1 MVKTDNIICENKGCT
16 GGFFVEE
23 ERKMKTIHSLKFRIP
38 AGIIAIL
45 IIACI
50 GIFLTS
56 VSYLKSM
63 ITESNIDTMKKI
75 VELSR
80 DSVEASYYAKIEKL
94 RAVVNTPEIASKE
107 LSLESKMNYLI
118 ENNLLGDAKRIDIID
133 KDGNGYDSNGDEFD
147 GAGEYAYEI
156 IIAGNEYNITGP
168 YPSTID
174 GSLCMKYT
182 LPIKNNGE
190 LIGVISLVEDGE
202 SINEFVEN
210 ISFGKSGYAMIVDSD
225 GYLVV
230 GKDQELIENEVILFD
245 EELENDEK
253 YADISRLAKD
263 MRDGKKTE
271 GIYNIS
277 GVDSYVRYENIEL
290 TGSNIA
296 LIVDKDDFLSN
307 IKSLSIM
314 LTIIILIS
322 LIVVTG
328 LITYIILNMCK
339 RLSTL
344 NLTVENFAKGDFSIE
359 IPEKLLNSKD
369 EIANIFN
376 SINYSKTSLKNAILS
391 IKENSNTINNE
402 IEGLL
407 DTYKNINTGNKVIAT
422 RVGELAEGNV
432 VQSNYL
438 METGNVLMNF
448 NDKWGKITSEIN
460 NVYSLSQDIN
470 DRAISSSKDMNKI
483 NVSVES
489 FYKLFEKFIDSI
501 NKLNSQIMSIK
512 EVTSA
517 INEVSEQT
525 SLLALNAAIEA
536 SRAGEA
542 GRGFAVVADE
552 ITQLANETKVSSGKI
567 DNMIGLVLS
576 ESNVISNSTSEIV
589 SQLKEQGSIIVNS
602 TKSFEDIISLIDN
615 IIPKI
620 NNISSV
626 SYDIEKDKDIILSK
640 IESSTGISEEISANS
655 QEMSKATE
663 ELSKASDSISNTIS
677 EISSVT
683 HELEEVIKYFS
694 I

>member
-1 MVKTDNIICENKGCT
+1 M
-16 GGFFVEE
+16 EE

-45 IIACI
+45 IIAFI
-50 GIFLTS
+50 SIFLTS

-75 VELSR
+75 VEISR
-80 DSVEASYYAKIEKL
+80 DSVEASYYAKIERL

-107 LSLESKMNYLI
+107 LSLESKINYLI

-147 GAGEYAYEI
+147 GAGEYTYEN
-156 IIAGNEYNITGP
+156 IIAGNEYHITGP

-328 LITYIILNMCK
+328 LITYIIVNMCK

>member
-1 MVKTDNIICENKGCT
+1 M
-16 GGFFVEE
+16 EE

-45 IIACI
+45 IIAFI
-50 GIFLTS
+50 SIFLTS

-328 LITYIILNMCK
+328 LITYIIVNMCK

-438 METGNVLMNF
+438 METCNVLMNF

>member
-1 MVKTDNIICENKGCT
+1 M
-16 GGFFVEE
+16 EE

-45 IIACI
+45 IIAFI
-50 GIFLTS
+50 SIFLTS

-63 ITESNIDTMKKI
+63 ITESNIDTMEKI

-156 IIAGNEYNITGP
+156 INAGNEYNITGP

-174 GSLCMKYT
+174 GSLCMKYI

-190 LIGVISLVEDGE
+190 LIGSISLIEDGE

-328 LITYIILNMCK
+328 LITYIIVNMCK

-663 ELSKASDSISNTIS
+663 ELSKSSDSISNTIS

>member
-1 MVKTDNIICENKGCT
+1 M
-16 GGFFVEE
+16 EE
-23 ERKMKTIHSLKFRIP
+23 ERKMKKIHSLKFRIP

-45 IIACI
+45 IIAFI
-50 GIFLTS
+50 SIFLTS
-56 VSYLKSM
+56 VLYLKSM

-147 GAGEYAYEI
+147 GAGEYVYER

-190 LIGVISLVEDGE
+190 LIGLISLVEDGE

-328 LITYIILNMCK
+328 LITYIIVNMCK

-438 METGNVLMNF
+438 METCNVLMNF

-517 INEVSEQT
+517 INEISEQT

-663 ELSKASDSISNTIS
+663 ELSKSSDSISNTIS

>member
-1 MVKTDNIICENKGCT
+1 M
-16 GGFFVEE
+16 EE

-45 IIACI
+45 IIAFI
-50 GIFLTS
+50 SIFLTS
-56 VSYLKSM
+56 VLYLKSM

-156 IIAGNEYNITGP
+156 INAGNEYNITGP

-174 GSLCMKYT
+174 GSLCMKYI

-190 LIGVISLVEDGE
+190 LIGSISLIEDGE

-328 LITYIILNMCK
+328 LITYIIVNMCK

-438 METGNVLMNF
+438 METCNVLMNF

-517 INEVSEQT
+517 INEISEQT

-663 ELSKASDSISNTIS
+663 ELSKSSDSISNTIS

>member
-1 MVKTDNIICENKGCT
+1 M
-16 GGFFVEE
+16 EE

-45 IIACI
+45 IIAFI
-50 GIFLTS
+50 SIFLTS
-56 VSYLKSM
+56 VLYLKSM

-147 GAGEYAYEI
+147 GAGEYTYEN
-156 IIAGNEYNITGP
+156 IIAGNEYHITGP

-328 LITYIILNMCK
+328 LITYIIVNMCK

-376 SINYSKTSLKNAILS
+376 SINYSKTSLKNVILS

-438 METGNVLMNF
+438 METCNVLMNF

-663 ELSKASDSISNTIS
+663 ELSKSSDSISNTIS

>member
-1 MVKTDNIICENKGCT
+1 
-16 GGFFVEE
+16 
-23 ERKMKTIHSLKFRIP
+23 
-38 AGIIAIL
+38 
-45 IIACI
+45 
-50 GIFLTS
+50 
-56 VSYLKSM
+56 
-63 ITESNIDTMKKI
+63 
-75 VELSR
+75 
-80 DSVEASYYAKIEKL
+80 
-94 RAVVNTPEIASKE
+94 
-107 LSLESKMNYLI
+107 
-118 ENNLLGDAKRIDIID
+118 
-133 KDGNGYDSNGDEFD
+133 
-147 GAGEYAYEI
+147 
-156 IIAGNEYNITGP
+156 
-168 YPSTID
+168 
-174 GSLCMKYT
+174 
-182 LPIKNNGE
+182 
-190 LIGVISLVEDGE
+190 
-202 SINEFVEN
+202 
-210 ISFGKSGYAMIVDSD
+210 
-225 GYLVV
+225 
-230 GKDQELIENEVILFD
+230 
-245 EELENDEK
+245 
-253 YADISRLAKD
+253 
-263 MRDGKKTE
+263 
-271 GIYNIS
+271 
-277 GVDSYVRYENIEL
+277 
-290 TGSNIA
+290 
-296 LIVDKDDFLSN
+296 
-307 IKSLSIM
+307 M

-328 LITYIILNMCK
+328 LITYIIVNMCK

-663 ELSKASDSISNTIS
+663 ELSKSSDSISNTIS

>member
-1 MVKTDNIICENKGCT
+1 M
-16 GGFFVEE
+16 EE

-45 IIACI
+45 IIAFI
-50 GIFLTS
+50 SIFLTS
-56 VSYLKSM
+56 VLYLKSM

-147 GAGEYAYEI
+147 GAGEYTYEN
-156 IIAGNEYNITGP
+156 IIAGNEYHITGP

-190 LIGVISLVEDGE
+190 LIGLISLVEDGE

-328 LITYIILNMCK
+328 LITYIIVNMCK

-517 INEVSEQT
+517 INEISEQT

-663 ELSKASDSISNTIS
+663 ELSKSSDSISNTIS

>member
-1 MVKTDNIICENKGCT
+1 M
-16 GGFFVEE
+16 EE

-45 IIACI
+45 IIAFI
-50 GIFLTS
+50 SIFLTS

-147 GAGEYAYEI
+147 GAGEYVYEK
-156 IIAGNEYNITGP
+156 IIAGNEYHITGP

-328 LITYIILNMCK
+328 LITYIIVNMCK

-517 INEVSEQT
+517 INEISEQT

-663 ELSKASDSISNTIS
+663 ELSKSSDSISNTIS

>member
-1 MVKTDNIICENKGCT
+1 M
-16 GGFFVEE
+16 EE
-23 ERKMKTIHSLKFRIP
+23 ERQMKTIHSLKFRIP

-45 IIACI
+45 IIAFI
-50 GIFLTS
+50 SIFLTS

-174 GSLCMKYT
+174 GSLCMKYI

-190 LIGVISLVEDGE
+190 LIGSISLIEDGE

-328 LITYIILNMCK
+328 LITYIIVNMCK

-402 IEGLL
+402 IKGLL

-438 METGNVLMNF
+438 METCNVLMNF

-517 INEVSEQT
+517 INEISEQT

-663 ELSKASDSISNTIS
+663 ELSKSSDSISNTIS

>member
-1 MVKTDNIICENKGCT
+1 M
-16 GGFFVEE
+16 EE

-45 IIACI
+45 IIAFI
-50 GIFLTS
+50 SIFLTS

-80 DSVEASYYAKIEKL
+80 DSVEASYYAKIERL

-147 GAGEYAYEI
+147 GAGEYTYEN
-156 IIAGNEYNITGP
+156 IIAGNEYHITGP

-328 LITYIILNMCK
+328 LITYIIVNMCK

-663 ELSKASDSISNTIS
+663 ELSKSSDSISNTIS

>member
-1 MVKTDNIICENKGCT
+1 M
-16 GGFFVEE
+16 EE

-45 IIACI
+45 IIAFI
-50 GIFLTS
+50 SIFLTS

-147 GAGEYAYEI
+147 GAGEYTYEN
-156 IIAGNEYNITGP
+156 IIAGNEYHITGP

>member
-1 MVKTDNIICENKGCT
+1 M
-16 GGFFVEE
+16 EE

-45 IIACI
+45 IIAFI
-50 GIFLTS
+50 SIFLTS

-80 DSVEASYYAKIEKL
+80 DSVEASYYAKIERL

-107 LSLESKMNYLI
+107 LSLESKINYLI

-147 GAGEYAYEI
+147 GAGEYSYEN
-156 IIAGNEYNITGP
+156 IIAGNEYHITGP

-328 LITYIILNMCK
+328 LITYIIVNMCK

-663 ELSKASDSISNTIS
+663 ELSKSSDSISNTIS

>member
-1 MVKTDNIICENKGCT
+1 M
-16 GGFFVEE
+16 EE

-45 IIACI
+45 IIAFI
-50 GIFLTS
+50 SIFLTS
-56 VSYLKSM
+56 LLYLKSM

-147 GAGEYAYEI
+147 GAGEYVYER

-174 GSLCMKYT
+174 GSLCMKYI

-190 LIGVISLVEDGE
+190 LIGSISLIEDGE

-328 LITYIILNMCK
+328 LITYIIVNMCK

-438 METGNVLMNF
+438 METCNVLMNF

-517 INEVSEQT
+517 INEISEQT

-663 ELSKASDSISNTIS
+663 ELSKSSDSISNTIS

>member
-1 MVKTDNIICENKGCT
+1 M
-16 GGFFVEE
+16 EE
-23 ERKMKTIHSLKFRIP
+23 ERKMKKIHSLKFRIP

-45 IIACI
+45 IIAFI
-50 GIFLTS
+50 SIFLTS
-56 VSYLKSM
+56 VLYLKSM

-147 GAGEYAYEI
+147 GAGEYTYEK
-156 IIAGNEYNITGP
+156 IIAGNEYHITGP

-190 LIGVISLVEDGE
+190 LIGLISLVEDGE

-328 LITYIILNMCK
+328 LITYIIVNMCK

-663 ELSKASDSISNTIS
+663 ELSKSSDSISNTIS

>member
-1 MVKTDNIICENKGCT
+1 M
-16 GGFFVEE
+16 EE
-23 ERKMKTIHSLKFRIP
+23 ERKMKKIHSLKFRIP

-45 IIACI
+45 IIAFI
-50 GIFLTS
+50 SIFLTS
-56 VSYLKSM
+56 VLYLKSM

-147 GAGEYAYEI
+147 GAGEYVYER

-190 LIGVISLVEDGE
+190 LIGLISLVEDGE

-328 LITYIILNMCK
+328 LITYIIVNMCK

-663 ELSKASDSISNTIS
+663 ELSKSSDSISNTIS

>member
-1 MVKTDNIICENKGCT
+1 M
-16 GGFFVEE
+16 EE

-107 LSLESKMNYLI
+107 LSLESKINYLI

-147 GAGEYAYEI
+147 GAGEYTYEN
-156 IIAGNEYNITGP
+156 IIAGNEYHITGP

-438 METGNVLMNF
+438 METCNVLMNF

>member
-1 MVKTDNIICENKGCT
+1 M
-16 GGFFVEE
+16 EE

-38 AGIIAIL
+38 AEIIAIL
-45 IIACI
+45 IIAFI
-50 GIFLTS
+50 SIFLTS
-56 VSYLKSM
+56 VLYLKSM
-63 ITESNIDTMKKI
+63 ITESNIDTMEKI

-80 DSVEASYYAKIEKL
+80 DSVEAEYHAKIEKL

-147 GAGEYAYEI
+147 GAGEYAHEI
-156 IIAGNEYNITGP
+156 IMAGNEYNITGP

-174 GSLCMKYT
+174 GSLCMKYI

-190 LIGVISLVEDGE
+190 LIGSISLIEDGE

-225 GYLVV
+225 GFLVV

-290 TGSNIA
+290 TDSNIA

-328 LITYIILNMCK
+328 LITYIIVNMCK
-339 RLSTL
+339 RLSAL

-640 IESSTGISEEISANS
+640 IESSTEISEEISANS

-663 ELSKASDSISNTIS
+663 ELSKSSDSISNTIS

>member
-1 MVKTDNIICENKGCT
+1 M
-16 GGFFVEE
+16 EE

-45 IIACI
+45 IIAFI
-50 GIFLTS
+50 SIFLTS
-56 VSYLKSM
+56 VLYLKSM
-63 ITESNIDTMKKI
+63 ITESNIDTMEKI

-147 GAGEYAYEI
+147 GAGEYAHEI

-174 GSLCMKYT
+174 GSLCMKYI

-190 LIGVISLVEDGE
+190 LIGSISLIEDGE

-328 LITYIILNMCK
+328 LITYIIVNMCK

-438 METGNVLMNF
+438 METCNVLMNF

-663 ELSKASDSISNTIS
+663 ELSKSSDSISNTIS

>member
-1 MVKTDNIICENKGCT
+1 M
-16 GGFFVEE
+16 EE

-438 METGNVLMNF
+438 METCNVLMNF

-517 INEVSEQT
+517 INEISEQT

-663 ELSKASDSISNTIS
+663 ELSKSSDSISNTIS

>member
-1 MVKTDNIICENKGCT
+1 M
-16 GGFFVEE
+16 EE

-45 IIACI
+45 IIAFI
-50 GIFLTS
+50 SIFLTS
-56 VSYLKSM
+56 LLYLKSM

-190 LIGVISLVEDGE
+190 LIGLISLVEDGE

-328 LITYIILNMCK
+328 LITYIIVNMCK

-663 ELSKASDSISNTIS
+663 ELSKSSDSISNTIS

>member
-1 MVKTDNIICENKGCT
+1 M
-16 GGFFVEE
+16 EE

-45 IIACI
+45 IIAFI
-50 GIFLTS
+50 SIFLTS
-56 VSYLKSM
+56 VLYLKSM
-63 ITESNIDTMKKI
+63 ITESNIDTMEKI

-147 GAGEYAYEI
+147 GAGEYVYER

-190 LIGVISLVEDGE
+190 LIGLISLIEDGE

-328 LITYIILNMCK
+328 LITYIIVNMCK

-438 METGNVLMNF
+438 METCNVLMNF

-517 INEVSEQT
+517 INEISEQT

-663 ELSKASDSISNTIS
+663 ELSKSSDSISNTIS

>member
-45 IIACI
+45 IIAFI
-50 GIFLTS
+50 SIFLTS
-56 VSYLKSM
+56 VLYLKSM

-147 GAGEYAYEI
+147 GPGEYAYEN
-156 IIAGNEYNITGP
+156 IIAGNEYHITGP

-517 INEVSEQT
+517 INEISEQT

-663 ELSKASDSISNTIS
+663 ELSKSSDSISNTIS

>member
-1 MVKTDNIICENKGCT
+1 M
-16 GGFFVEE
+16 EE

-45 IIACI
+45 IIAFI
-50 GIFLTS
+50 SIFLTS
-56 VSYLKSM
+56 VLYLKSM

-147 GAGEYAYEI
+147 GAGEYTYEN
-156 IIAGNEYNITGP
+156 IIAGNEYHITGP

-328 LITYIILNMCK
+328 LITYIIVNMCK

-517 INEVSEQT
+517 INEISEQT

-663 ELSKASDSISNTIS
+663 ELSKSSDSISNTIS

>member
-1 MVKTDNIICENKGCT
+1 M
-16 GGFFVEE
+16 EE

-45 IIACI
+45 IIAFI
-50 GIFLTS
+50 SIFLTS
-56 VSYLKSM
+56 VLYLKSM

-107 LSLESKMNYLI
+107 LSLESKINYLI

-147 GAGEYAYEI
+147 GAGEYTYEN
-156 IIAGNEYNITGP
+156 IIAGNEYHITGP

-328 LITYIILNMCK
+328 LITYIIVNMCK

-517 INEVSEQT
+517 INEISEQT

-663 ELSKASDSISNTIS
+663 ELSKSSDSISNTIS

>member
-1 MVKTDNIICENKGCT
+1 M
-16 GGFFVEE
+16 EE
-23 ERKMKTIHSLKFRIP
+23 ERKMKKIHSLKFRIP

-45 IIACI
+45 IIAFI
-50 GIFLTS
+50 SIFLTS
-56 VSYLKSM
+56 VLYLKSM

-147 GAGEYAYEI
+147 AAGEYTYEK
-156 IIAGNEYNITGP
+156 IIAGNEYHITGP

-190 LIGVISLVEDGE
+190 LIGLISLVEDGE

-328 LITYIILNMCK
+328 LITYIIVNMCK

-517 INEVSEQT
+517 INEISEQT

-663 ELSKASDSISNTIS
+663 ELSKSSDSISNTIS

>member
-1 MVKTDNIICENKGCT
+1 M
-16 GGFFVEE
+16 EE

-45 IIACI
+45 IIAFI
-50 GIFLTS
+50 SIFLTS
-56 VSYLKSM
+56 VLYLKSM

-147 GAGEYAYEI
+147 GAGEYTYEN
-156 IIAGNEYNITGP
+156 IIAGNEYHITGP

-328 LITYIILNMCK
+328 LITYIIVNMCK

-438 METGNVLMNF
+438 METCNVLMNF

-663 ELSKASDSISNTIS
+663 ELSKSSDSISNTIS

>member
-1 MVKTDNIICENKGCT
+1 M
-16 GGFFVEE
+16 EE

-45 IIACI
+45 IIAFI
-50 GIFLTS
+50 SIFLTS

-107 LSLESKMNYLI
+107 LSLESKINYLI

-147 GAGEYAYEI
+147 GAGEYTYEN
-156 IIAGNEYNITGP
+156 IIAGNEYHITGP

-328 LITYIILNMCK
+328 LITYIIVNMCK

-663 ELSKASDSISNTIS
+663 ELSKSSDSISNTIS

>member
-1 MVKTDNIICENKGCT
+1 M
-16 GGFFVEE
+16 EE

-438 METGNVLMNF
+438 METCNVLMNF

>member
-1 MVKTDNIICENKGCT
+1 
-16 GGFFVEE
+16 
-23 ERKMKTIHSLKFRIP
+23 
-38 AGIIAIL
+38 
-45 IIACI
+45 
-50 GIFLTS
+50 
-56 VSYLKSM
+56 
-63 ITESNIDTMKKI
+63 
-75 VELSR
+75 
-80 DSVEASYYAKIEKL
+80 
-94 RAVVNTPEIASKE
+94 
-107 LSLESKMNYLI
+107 
-118 ENNLLGDAKRIDIID
+118 
-133 KDGNGYDSNGDEFD
+133 
-147 GAGEYAYEI
+147 
-156 IIAGNEYNITGP
+156 
-168 YPSTID
+168 
-174 GSLCMKYT
+174 
-182 LPIKNNGE
+182 
-190 LIGVISLVEDGE
+190 
-202 SINEFVEN
+202 
-210 ISFGKSGYAMIVDSD
+210 
-225 GYLVV
+225 
-230 GKDQELIENEVILFD
+230 
-245 EELENDEK
+245 
-253 YADISRLAKD
+253 
-263 MRDGKKTE
+263 
-271 GIYNIS
+271 
-277 GVDSYVRYENIEL
+277 
-290 TGSNIA
+290 
-296 LIVDKDDFLSN
+296 
-307 IKSLSIM
+307 M

-328 LITYIILNMCK
+328 LITYIIVNMCK

-615 IIPKI
+615 IMPKI

-626 SYDIEKDKDIILSK
+626 SYEIEKDKDVILSK
-640 IESSTGISEEISANS
+640 IESSTAIAEGISTNS
-655 QEMSKATE
+655 QEMSTATE
-663 ELSKASDSISNTIS
+663 ELSKSSDSISNTIS

-683 HELEEVIKYFS
+683 QELEEIIKYFS
-694 I
+694 V

>member
-1 MVKTDNIICENKGCT
+1 M
-16 GGFFVEE
+16 EE

-45 IIACI
+45 IIAFI
-50 GIFLTS
+50 SIFLTS

-63 ITESNIDTMKKI
+63 ITESNIDTMEKI

-147 GAGEYAYEI
+147 GAGEYAHEI

-190 LIGVISLVEDGE
+190 LIGSISLIEDGE

-328 LITYIILNMCK
+328 LITYIIVNMCK

-438 METGNVLMNF
+438 METCNVLMNF

-517 INEVSEQT
+517 INEISEQT

-663 ELSKASDSISNTIS
+663 ELSKSSDSISNTIS

>member
-1 MVKTDNIICENKGCT
+1 M
-16 GGFFVEE
+16 EE
-23 ERKMKTIHSLKFRIP
+23 ERKMKKIHSLKFRIP

-45 IIACI
+45 IIAFI
-50 GIFLTS
+50 SIFLTS
-56 VSYLKSM
+56 VLYLKSM

-147 GAGEYAYEI
+147 GAGEYTYEK
-156 IIAGNEYNITGP
+156 IIAGNEYHITGP

-190 LIGVISLVEDGE
+190 LIGLISLVEDGE

-328 LITYIILNMCK
+328 LITYIIVNMCK

-376 SINYSKTSLKNAILS
+376 SINYSKTSLKNVILS

-517 INEVSEQT
+517 INEISEQT

-663 ELSKASDSISNTIS
+663 ELSKSSDSISNTIS

>member
-45 IIACI
+45 IIAFI
-50 GIFLTS
+50 SIFLTS

-517 INEVSEQT
+517 INEISEQT

>member
-1 MVKTDNIICENKGCT
+1 M
-16 GGFFVEE
+16 EE

-45 IIACI
+45 IIAFI
-50 GIFLTS
+50 SIFITS
-56 VSYLKSM
+56 VLYLKSM

-107 LSLESKMNYLI
+107 LSLESKINYLI

-147 GAGEYAYEI
+147 GAGEYTYEN
-156 IIAGNEYNITGP
+156 IIAGNEYHITGP

-190 LIGVISLVEDGE
+190 LIGLISLVEDGE

-328 LITYIILNMCK
+328 LITYIIVNMCK

-663 ELSKASDSISNTIS
+663 ELSKSSDSISNTIS

>member
-1 MVKTDNIICENKGCT
+1 M
-16 GGFFVEE
+16 EE

-45 IIACI
+45 IIAFI
-50 GIFLTS
+50 SIFLTS
-56 VSYLKSM
+56 VLYLKSM

-147 GAGEYAYEI
+147 GAGEYVYES

-168 YPSTID
+168 YPSSID
-174 GSLCMKYT
+174 GSLCMNYT

-328 LITYIILNMCK
+328 LITYIIVNMCK

-391 IKENSNTINNE
+391 I
-402 IEGLL
+402 
-407 DTYKNINTGNKVIAT
+407 
-422 RVGELAEGNV
+422 
-432 VQSNYL
+432 
-438 METGNVLMNF
+438 
-448 NDKWGKITSEIN
+448 
-460 NVYSLSQDIN
+460 
-470 DRAISSSKDMNKI
+470 
-483 NVSVES
+483 
-489 FYKLFEKFIDSI
+489 
-501 NKLNSQIMSIK
+501 
-512 EVTSA
+512 
-517 INEVSEQT
+517 
-525 SLLALNAAIEA
+525 
-536 SRAGEA
+536 
-542 GRGFAVVADE
+542 
-552 ITQLANETKVSSGKI
+552 
-567 DNMIGLVLS
+567 
-576 ESNVISNSTSEIV
+576 
-589 SQLKEQGSIIVNS
+589 SII
-602 TKSFEDIISLIDN
+602 
-615 IIPKI
+615 
-620 NNISSV
+620 
-626 SYDIEKDKDIILSK
+626 
-640 IESSTGISEEISANS
+640 
-655 QEMSKATE
+655 
-663 ELSKASDSISNTIS
+663 
-677 EISSVT
+677 
-683 HELEEVIKYFS
+683 IK
-694 I
+694 

>member
-1 MVKTDNIICENKGCT
+1 M
-16 GGFFVEE
+16 EE

-45 IIACI
+45 IIAFI
-50 GIFLTS
+50 SIFLTS
-56 VSYLKSM
+56 VLYLKSM

-190 LIGVISLVEDGE
+190 LIGLISLVEDGE

-328 LITYIILNMCK
+328 LITYIIVNMCK

-517 INEVSEQT
+517 INEISEQT

-663 ELSKASDSISNTIS
+663 ELSKSSDSISNTIS

>member
-1 MVKTDNIICENKGCT
+1 M
-16 GGFFVEE
+16 EE
-23 ERKMKTIHSLKFRIP
+23 ERKMKTIHSLKFRLP

-45 IIACI
+45 IIAFI
-50 GIFLTS
+50 SIFLTS

-75 VELSR
+75 VELTR

-147 GAGEYAYEI
+147 AAGEYTYEK
-156 IIAGNEYNITGP
+156 IIAGNEYHITGP

-190 LIGVISLVEDGE
+190 LIGLISLVEDGE

-328 LITYIILNMCK
+328 LITYIIVNMCK

-663 ELSKASDSISNTIS
+663 ELSKSSDSISNTIS

>member
-1 MVKTDNIICENKGCT
+1 M
-16 GGFFVEE
+16 EE
-23 ERKMKTIHSLKFRIP
+23 ERKMKKIHSLKFRIP

-45 IIACI
+45 IIAFI
-50 GIFLTS
+50 SIFLTS
-56 VSYLKSM
+56 VLYLKSM

-147 GAGEYAYEI
+147 GAGEYVYEK
-156 IIAGNEYNITGP
+156 IIAGNEYHITGP

-190 LIGVISLVEDGE
+190 LIGLISLVEDGE

-328 LITYIILNMCK
+328 LITYIIVNMCK

-438 METGNVLMNF
+438 METCNVLMNF

-517 INEVSEQT
+517 INEISEQT

-663 ELSKASDSISNTIS
+663 ELSKSSDSISNTIS

>member
-1 MVKTDNIICENKGCT
+1 MEK
-16 GGFFVEE
+16 

-45 IIACI
+45 IIAFI
-50 GIFLTS
+50 SIFLTS

-63 ITESNIDTMKKI
+63 ITESNIDTMEKI

-156 IIAGNEYNITGP
+156 INAGNEYNITGP

-174 GSLCMKYT
+174 GSLCMKYI

-190 LIGVISLVEDGE
+190 LIGSISLIEDGE

-328 LITYIILNMCK
+328 LITYIIVNMCK

-438 METGNVLMNF
+438 METCNVLMNF

-517 INEVSEQT
+517 INEISEQT

-663 ELSKASDSISNTIS
+663 ELSKSSDSISNTIS